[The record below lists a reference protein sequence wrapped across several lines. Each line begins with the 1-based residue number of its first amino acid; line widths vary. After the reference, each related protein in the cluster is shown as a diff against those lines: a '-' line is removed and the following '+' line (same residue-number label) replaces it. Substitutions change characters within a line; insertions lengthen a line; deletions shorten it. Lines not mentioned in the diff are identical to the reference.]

1 MDIFSFFAFFIETI
15 WHFLTKTLSE
25 NVAYAI
31 DPFTAML
38 IAGAVSK
45 GVGYF
50 GAASDESDAKNKLA
64 AMRNDPMATYNL
76 DPSQQQLYSSA
87 MRQYASPRGFSGA
100 ETNAFRRNIGEGFNT
115 QMSRGTSMSGGSM
128 ARALQS
134 FLSGQQNKAFGDY
147 ATQDAQLRRSNE
159 NLGFGRAMGISNT
172 MQSIRDRNTQN
183 DINYRLMTER
193 GLGAAVQGAK
203 DFQRGTL
210 QSLGSDLIGGGTT
223 LAYGKMMNPTTI
235 GGARGATPDAVDLD
249 KFRRG
254 LTKFGDSYRKT
265 FDRMYDLSAPPAPY
279 NFMETPPTG
288 MMRAQ
293 QNQII
298 PPFIPTRDLSR
309 FDNIFNRGR

>member
-1 MDIFSFFAFFIETI
+1 MDIFSFAFFTETI
-15 WHFLTKTLSE
+15 WHFLTKPLSE

-31 DPFTAML
+31 LDPFTLTLLAAGGVAK
-38 IAGAVSK
+38 AGAY
-45 GVGYF
+45 VGSMF
-50 GAASDESDAKNKLA
+50 DESDAKKKLA
-64 AMRNDPMATYNL
+64 ALRNDPMARFNL

-87 MRQYASPRGFSGA
+87 MGQYASPRGFSGA
-100 ETNAFRRNIGEGFNT
+100 ETSAFRRNIGEGLNT
-115 QMSRGTSMSGGSM
+115 QATRGSSMAGGSM

-147 ATQDAQLRRSNE
+147 AIQDAQLRRSNE

-235 GGARGATPDAVDLD
+235 GGAGGTTPDAMNLY
-249 KFRRG
+249 KFRGG
-254 LTKFGDSYRKT
+254 LPKIGDSYRKT
-265 FDRMYDLSAPPAPY
+265 FGGYGLSAPPALY
-279 NFMETPPTG
+279 NFTGSPQTG
-288 MMRAQ
+288 MMRAEE
-293 QNQII
+293 NPV
-298 PPFIPTRDLSR
+298 PPDFIPTRDLSR
-309 FDNIFNRGR
+309 FDNIFNR